1 MSSTA
6 DSWLSDAEL
15 LVPGLSR
22 IVRAVW
28 KSSLRIGAFRG
39 ASSRRRWWPE
49 KSFRSSSACWVSRM
63 RFCASWSC
71 RESACIEI
79 WRGKTGRQAYKQVKS
94 AGVDKAMSQS
104 IEYPYLAVS
113 PFQHAVQRQ
122 ISAIYRCCFPP
133 ERHTKQE
140 HDQPEGQDDIGSL
153 CDG

>member
-28 KSSLRIGAFRG
+28 KSSLRIDAFRG

-79 WRGKTGRQAYKQVKS
+79 WRGKTGRQAYKQAKS
-94 AGVDKAMSQS
+94 ARGRQGNVLGASSILTLPSAHFSMLSRGRSARYIAVVFHQNGTPSRSTTSQNDK
-104 IEYPYLAVS
+104 
-113 PFQHAVQRQ
+113 
-122 ISAIYRCCFPP
+122 
-133 ERHTKQE
+133 TT
-140 HDQPEGQDDIGSL
+140 
-153 CDG
+153 